1 MSTVRDIDLIR
12 KADAI
17 ARSLQEYL
25 DGFYVPGQSLLN
37 PAQSFRDSHT
47 ADKLE
52 AGHAALTMF
61 VKSLIWQRKR
71 TAVAVKEIKEF
82 DTMLSEGDSPL
93 CKLILG
99 DLGATWHG
107 FNSENSFEV
116 SALIHY
122 FGETLPAMIYWN
134 LSGANKAKLESLAMT
149 NSKPQT

>member
-12 KADAI
+12 KADAV
-17 ARSLQEYL
+17 ARALQEYL
-25 DGFYVPGQSLLN
+25 DGFYAPGQSLLN
-37 PAQSFRDSHT
+37 PAQSFRNSRSV
-47 ADKLE
+47 DKLE
-52 AGHAALTMF
+52 AGHDALTMF
-61 VKSLIWQRKR
+61 VKSLNWQKKR

-82 DTMLSEGDSPL
+82 DKMLSEGDSPL

-122 FGETLPAMIYWN
+122 FDVTLPATIYWN
-134 LSGANKAKLESLAMT
+134 LSGTSKAKLESLAMT
-149 NSKPQT
+149 NGKPQT